1 MDNEMSTFESW
12 SSEIMQSL
20 FEYTDKELTDLKRNL
35 VNMSLYG
42 AYDKL
47 IEAIENEQFS
57 REEISTKERI

>member
-1 MDNEMSTFESW
+1 MSETFEKW

-20 FEYTDKELTDLKRNL
+20 FEYSDKELADLKRNL
-35 VNMSLYG
+35 TNLSHYG

-57 REEISTKERI
+57 REEVSQKQRI

>member
-1 MDNEMSTFESW
+1 MSETFEKW

-20 FEYTDKELTDLKRNL
+20 FEYTDKELKQLKRNL
-35 VNMSLYG
+35 SNLSNYG

-57 REEISTKERI
+57 REEVSQKQRI